1 MELKIE
7 FHPSKVFSGHMWLV
21 DVVLDGVG
29 YFPQHRKFCGTA
41 LLWRTRNILPVCV
54 LCHQEIMPHLVV
66 ALQHH
71 P

>member
-1 MELKIE
+1 MKLRIEL
-7 FHPSKVFSGHMWLV
+7 HPFKVFNGHMRLV
-21 DVVLDGVG
+21 AVVLDGVG
-29 YFPQHRKFCGTA
+29 YFPQNRKFCGTA
-41 LLWRTRNILPVCV
+41 LLWRTGNILPMSV